1 MQSSFLLLCTLC
13 KQGYYHSL
21 KRRHHESLHNSRELA
36 MRLLAF
42 EGLIDLCGSAG
53 DHFSSSKIVGYLV
66 RRLVVSCI
74 LANASE
80 SMKIHRLFCKILR
93 LINVL
98 WKIWRTHVR
107 MEFALLSEFFVV
119 RVLLAEKGQ
128 IRPEF
133 QMTVI
138 GT

>member
-1 MQSSFLLLCTLC
+1 
-13 KQGYYHSL
+13 
-21 KRRHHESLHNSRELA
+21 
-36 MRLLAF
+36 MRLVAF
-42 EGLIDLCGSAG
+42 EALIDFCGAAG
-53 DHFSSSKIVGYLV
+53 DHVSSSKIFGYLI
-66 RRLVVSCI
+66 RRMVVSCI
-74 LANASE
+74 LANATE
-80 SMKIHRLFCKILR
+80 SVKVHRLFCKVLR

-138 GT
+138 GKHASIFFFRYFINLCRGSCELV

>member
-1 MQSSFLLLCTLC
+1 
-13 KQGYYHSL
+13 
-21 KRRHHESLHNSRELA
+21 
-36 MRLLAF
+36 
-42 EGLIDLCGSAG
+42 
-53 DHFSSSKIVGYLV
+53 
-66 RRLVVSCI
+66 
-74 LANASE
+74 
-80 SMKIHRLFCKILR
+80 
-93 LINVL
+93 
-98 WKIWRTHVR
+98 